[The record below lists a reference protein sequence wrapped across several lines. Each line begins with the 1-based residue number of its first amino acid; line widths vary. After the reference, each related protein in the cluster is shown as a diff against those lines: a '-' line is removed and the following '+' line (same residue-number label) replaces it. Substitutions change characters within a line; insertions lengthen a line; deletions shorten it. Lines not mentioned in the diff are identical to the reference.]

1 MSHASAFWWMSKPL
15 SNCQPDCQLDCQP
28 DCQPDHH
35 QTVTGLLPDCYHL
48 LLDSHQTIT
57 RPSPDCHWTITTV
70 TGSLPDRSW
79 TVTGPL
85 PDHHKTVSH
94 IILQILTSY
103 LIKMHCALRFECL
116 KPNKKEASN
125 VKCQPD
131 DFLQR
136 FWILPNQNALCFTV
150 WMCKAW

>member
-1 MSHASAFWWMSKPL
+1 MDEQAIIELSTRLSTGLSTGQSTKP
-15 SNCQPDCQLDCQP
+15 SPDRYL
-28 DCQPDHH
+28 
-35 QTVTGLLPDCYHL
+35 TVTGLLPDC
-48 LLDSHQTIT
+48 
-57 RPSPDCHWTITTV
+57 P
-70 TGSLPDRSW
+70 W

-136 FWILPNQNALCFTV
+136 F
-150 WMCKAW
+150 